1 MLPANVRIIQVP
13 NKVRIECPQC
23 EKEIEIDDIEWH

>member
-1 MLPANVRIIQVP
+1 MPSDYPGDWGGYTI
-13 NKVRIECPQC
+13 KCPQC